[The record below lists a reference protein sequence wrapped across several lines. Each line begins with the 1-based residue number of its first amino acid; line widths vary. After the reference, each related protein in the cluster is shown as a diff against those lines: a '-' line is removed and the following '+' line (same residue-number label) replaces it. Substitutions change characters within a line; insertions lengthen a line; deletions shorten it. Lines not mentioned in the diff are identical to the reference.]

1 MSYCADC
8 AARIAELEAEV
19 AALTTLYPAEQY
31 DPKRPA
37 LWWTEIHNRH
47 TGQNELVCTGL
58 LTARTFDGLKWFS
71 YLPQLKGLPCPIET
85 PARSV
90 KVPKKAAPQRP
101 PKAPLSQRRQPGLNL
116 DGSPR
121 KQWTKRST

>member
-1 MSYCADC
+1 MTHCADC

-19 AALTTLYPAEQY
+19 AALNTIYPAELY
-31 DPKRPA
+31 DEKRPA
-37 LWWTEIHNRH
+37 MWWIEVPSKE
-47 TGQNELVCTGL
+47 TGGTELVFAGL
-58 LTARTFDGLKWFS
+58 MLVRSFPGLKWFS
-71 YLPQLKGLPCPIET
+71 YLPQLKGAPCPIQ
-85 PARSV
+85 ALAQRV
-90 KVPKKAAPQRP
+90 KALPKPPRQRP